1 MSEKKYTVET
11 VTWVK
16 TWVPHKLFSFRTTR
30 SPGFRFVPGQFARL
44 GVERPDPDAED
55 GSGRRIAWRAYSI
68 VSAPYDDFLEFFSI
82 VVPDGEFTGALEH
95 LREGD
100 KLYVDKTNFGF
111 LTTAAFPS
119 GKDLWML
126 ASGTGLAP
134 FVSVLQD
141 LEVWETY
148 DHLIVVHSVRTA
160 EELVYRDTIEGLR
173 DHEVFGEFCREQ
185 PGKLIYLPSVTRE
198 HVPGALDGRI
208 TTLIANG
215 ELERRAGVTLDPSR
229 SRIMLC
235 GNPEMVS
242 DLRKLLAD
250 RGFGASR
257 RGKPGNLA
265 VENYW

>member
-1 MSEKKYTVET
+1 MTAEKYTVET

-30 SPGFRFVPGQFARL
+30 SPGFRFAPGQFARL
-44 GVERPDPDAED
+44 GIERQDPDAED
-55 GSGRRIAWRAYSI
+55 GSGQRIVWRAYSI

-82 VVPDGEFTGALEH
+82 VVPGGEFTSALEH

-100 KLYVDKTNFGF
+100 RIYVDKTSFGF
-111 LTTAAFPS
+111 LTTAAFPA

-148 DHLIVVHSVRTA
+148 DHLIVVHSVRTPQ
-160 EELVYRDTIEGLR
+160 ELVYRDVIEGLR
-173 DHEVFGEFCREQ
+173 NHEVFGDFCRGR
-185 PGKLIYLPSVTRE
+185 PDKLIYLPSVTRE
-198 HVPGALDGRI
+198 KVEGAMSDRI

-215 ELERRAGVTLDPSR
+215 ELERRAGVTLDPAR
-229 SRIMLC
+229 SRVMLC
-235 GNPEMVS
+235 GNPDMVS
-242 DLRKLLAD
+242 DLRKLLAE
-250 RGFGASR
+250 RGFGTSR

>member
-1 MSEKKYTVET
+1 MNAEKYTAET
-11 VTWVK
+11 ITWVK

-30 SPGFRFVPGQFARL
+30 APGFRFVPGQFARL

-55 GSGRRIAWRAYSI
+55 GSGRKIVWRAYSV
-68 VSAPYDDFLEFFSI
+68 VSSPYDDFLEFFSI
-82 VVPDGEFTGALEH
+82 VVPDGEFTSTLEH
-95 LREGD
+95 MREGD
-100 KLYVDKTNFGF
+100 TVLVDKTNFGF

-134 FVSVLQD
+134 FLSVLQD
-141 LEVWETY
+141 LEVWDTY

-160 EELVYRDTIEGLR
+160 EELVYRDVIEGLR
-173 DHEVFGEFCREQ
+173 THEVFGEYCQDQ
-185 PGKLIYLPSVTRE
+185 PDKLVYLPSVTRE
-198 HVPGALDGRI
+198 HVEGAMDARI
-208 TTLIANG
+208 TALIASG
-215 ELERRAGVTLDPSR
+215 ELEQRAGVTLNPVR
-229 SRIMLC
+229 SRVMLC

-242 DLRKLLAD
+242 DLRKLLGE
-250 RGFGASR
+250 RGFSTTR